1 MPKENSQFAKTE
13 VRGAFDGMAAYYAS
27 KRGQSPWFQ
36 ALLKI
41 VLAMLDSE
49 RGLVLDIGCAAGAEF
64 EPLLARGFQIVA
76 LDYSPE
82 MLRLAKQRFG
92 KSSAVRLCRADAESL
107 PFPAASFD
115 HVVCLGVLEYLST
128 YDRCLEEIHRVLRP
142 GGTAIISLP
151 TRISLTRL
159 SNKLCNLT
167 AIPLWRTIKR
177 LMGKHTSSQ
186 PVGERWNRCI
196 PWKVPALLRRHGLN
210 PEHSAYSGFLLFP
223 LEHVWPAA
231 EFRLFLWMERF
242 SRSRILG
249 WMLSQYI
256 VSARKPGSG
265 QRIST
270 ASMTQGFSHL
280 L

>member
-1 MPKENSQFAKTE
+1 
-13 VRGAFDGMAAYYAS
+13 MASYYAS
-27 KRGQSPWFQ
+27 ERGQSPWFQ
-36 ALLKI
+36 AQVKI
-41 VLAMLDSE
+41 VLAMLASE

-128 YDRCLEEIHRVLRP
+128 YDCCLEEIHRVLRP

-159 SNKLCNLT
+159 SNKLCNFT
-167 AIPLWRTIKR
+167 VVPLWRAIKR
-177 LMGKHTSSQ
+177 LMGKHGSSQ
-186 PVGERWNRCI
+186 PVGKNWNRCI
-196 PWKVPALLRRHGLN
+196 PWQVPALLRRHGFN

-223 LEHVWPAA
+223 LDRVWPAA
-231 EFRLFLWMERF
+231 EFRLFSWMERF
-242 SRSRILG
+242 SQSRILG
-249 WMLSQYI
+249 WTLSQYL
-256 VSARKPGSG
+256 VCARKTGSG
-265 QRIST
+265 
-270 ASMTQGFSHL
+270 
-280 L
+280 